1 MKYSLK
7 NTKITDS
14 DIIEKISELVN
25 IEEYNLKK
33 EYDIDIDFYNDDLDK
48 DKLNTDVSYEI
59 KKQHYEF
66 IRHIRNYF
74 KENGIKINEVNL
86 IGAVTNIKVGEI
98 DFEVYKSKYQDFRR
112 NDIVPCRE
120 MYLYE
125 DGKKALDIM
134 LKTKQISEEEYENN
148 IEILQEELSIAEI
161 DDESGYIN

>member
-14 DIIEKISELVN
+14 DIIEKISNLIN
-25 IEEYNLKK
+25 IEEYDLKK

-48 DKLNTDVSYEI
+48 DKLNADVSYEI
-59 KKQHYEF
+59 KKQHYVF
-66 IRHIRNYF
+66 IRLVRNYF
-74 KENGIKINEVNL
+74 KEHNIKINEVNL
-86 IGAVTNIKVGEI
+86 IGAVTNIKIGEI
-98 DFEVYKSKYQDFRR
+98 DFEVYKSKYQDFKR

-134 LKTKQISEEEYENN
+134 LRTKQISEEEYENN

>member
-14 DIIEKISELVN
+14 DIVEKITDLVN
-25 IEEYNLKK
+25 IEEYDLKK

-59 KKQHYEF
+59 KKHHYAF
-66 IRHIRNYF
+66 IRLVRNYF
-74 KENGIKINEVNL
+74 KEHRIKINEVNL
-86 IGAVTNIKVGEI
+86 IGAVTNIKIGEI

-134 LKTKQISEEEYENN
+134 LRTKQISEEEYENN

>member
-14 DIIEKISELVN
+14 DIIEKISNLIN
-25 IEEYNLKK
+25 IEEYDLKK
-33 EYDIDIDFYNDDLDK
+33 EYDIDIDFYNDELDK
-48 DKLNTDVSYEI
+48 DKLNADVSYEI
-59 KKQHYEF
+59 KKYHYVF
-66 IRHIRNYF
+66 IRHVRNYF
-74 KENGIKINEVNL
+74 KEHNIKINEVNL
-86 IGAVTNIKVGEI
+86 IGAVTNIKIGEI
-98 DFEVYKSKYQDFRR
+98 DFEVYKSKYQDFKR

-161 DDESGYIN
+161 EDESGYIN

>member
-14 DIIEKISELVN
+14 DIVEKISELIN
-25 IEEYNLKK
+25 IEEYDLKK

-48 DKLNTDVSYEI
+48 DKLNADVSYEI
-59 KKQHYEF
+59 KKHHYAF
-66 IRHIRNYF
+66 IRLVRNYF
-74 KENGIKINEVNL
+74 KEHNIKINEVNL
-86 IGAVTNIKVGEI
+86 IGAVTNIKIGEI